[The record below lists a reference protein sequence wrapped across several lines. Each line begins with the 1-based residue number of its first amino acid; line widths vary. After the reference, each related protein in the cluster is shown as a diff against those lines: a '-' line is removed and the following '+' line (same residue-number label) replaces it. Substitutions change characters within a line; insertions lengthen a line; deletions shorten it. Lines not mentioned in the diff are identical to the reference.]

1 MQLKFKRREND
12 TAGFVTW
19 LKQFKDIDTSNCLLM
34 EIDTASKMFVSK
46 VFTADK
52 FLVKFSQISFEDA
65 GYDLVEIL
73 DNNKKKVENLGSR
86 VRCGVFMILSKFV
99 DVAAAFVGTDHEM
112 VVAFDENTEN
122 GASQFD
128 AQNVMFT
135 SKSLKIRVKMGNVS
149 EFKVISDDVFF
160 NKIYTMA
167 TPISVNA
174 TKEVLKNIISISGL
188 LSTDSQDEMT
198 FYTKKDGSVLK
209 MYVRN
214 GGSSLDGGYDYFIG
228 DAEGEAETEKTVYRN
243 KFIMV
248 TKSVSGDIVL
258 KIGGSNDAFDQKV
271 LIETN
276 DSNTKNVISTVQY

>member
-167 TPISVNA
+167 TPISVNVA
-174 TKEVLKNIISISGL
+174 KEVLKNIISISGL

>member
-86 VRCGVFMILSKFV
+86 VQCGVFMILSKFV

-149 EFKVISDDVFF
+149 EFKVISDDDFF

-167 TPISVNA
+167 TPISVNV

>member
-167 TPISVNA
+167 TPISVNV